1 MRHKWHVKRGY
12 LKIHVAVDIKKKKKI
27 VSLEVTSEEVHDN
40 KMLKKMVDNAS
51 KNNVVKRVLADG
63 TYDSKKNFQ
72 YLHDNGIKAAIKVR
86 KNSNSR
92 AMGCYPRKIAVLQQL
107 KDFDKWKDS
116 VSYGKRWIAETVF
129 SCIKRRFG
137 EYVSAIKF
145 ENMVKEIMIKISLYN
160 WFITMV

>member
-1 MRHKWHVKRGY
+1 
-12 LKIHVAVDIKKKKKI
+12 
-27 VSLEVTSEEVHDN
+27 
-40 KMLKKMVDNAS
+40 
-51 KNNVVKRVLADG
+51 
-63 TYDSKKNFQ
+63 
-72 YLHDNGIKAAIKVR
+72 
-86 KNSNSR
+86 
-92 AMGCYPRKIAVLQQL
+92 MGCYTRKIAVLQQQL

-145 ENMVKEIMIKISLYN
+145 ENIVKEIMIKISLYN